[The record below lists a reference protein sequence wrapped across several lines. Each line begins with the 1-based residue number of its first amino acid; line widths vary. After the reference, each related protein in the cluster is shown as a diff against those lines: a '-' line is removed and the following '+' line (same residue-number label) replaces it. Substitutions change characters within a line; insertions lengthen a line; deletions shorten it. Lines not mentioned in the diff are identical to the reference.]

1 MCKVKTIFAFLV
13 LSFLTTSSFAQETN
27 IVSYLKQVERGNKQV
42 VLDQMP
48 DLKKDHPNDPSILF
62 LEGVVTENGQNAV
75 VLYKELLNKYPKSRY
90 ADAAVYRIYSYYY
103 ALGLYET
110 AKTYLEMLK
119 KNYPNSGYLDAAER
133 KMPVKDEL
141 SSEDKVVK
149 EQPPVKKEE
158 SPETEKK
165 NLDYKFTIQAG
176 AFSNTDNA
184 IALMKRFEDAGF
196 YSQVKEKNVAG
207 TSFHVVF
214 IGKFLT
220 EEEAKNFLDVINTRF
235 SLDGRI
241 VPISEQTN

>member
-1 MCKVKTIFAFLV
+1 MRKVNTIFAFLV
-13 LSFLTTSSFAQETN
+13 LSFLATNSFAQETN
-27 IVSYLKQVERGNKQV
+27 IVPYLKQVETGNKQV
-42 VLDQMP
+42 VLSEMP
-48 DLKKDHPNDPSILF
+48 DLKKNHPNDPSILF
-62 LEGVVTENGQNAV
+62 LEGIVTENGQNAV
-75 VLYKELLNKYPKSRY
+75 VFYKELINKYPRSKY
-90 ADAAVYRIYSYYY
+90 ADASVYRIYSYYY
-103 ALGLYET
+103 AIGLYQT

-119 KNYPNSGYLDAAER
+119 KNYPESAYLDAAER

-149 EQPPVKKEE
+149 QQPPVKKEE
-158 SPETEKK
+158 LPKVEKK

-196 YSQVKEKNVAG
+196 YSEVKEKNVAG
-207 TSFHVVF
+207 TSFHIVF

-220 EEEAKNFLDVINTRF
+220 EDEAKNFLDVINTRF

-241 VPISEQTN
+241 VPITE